1 MNQRIEDKIIEI
13 EKFLEELG
21 SVLPENYEEYE
32 TDFKLRAIGERY
44 FEKII
49 EAVVDTAFFVIK
61 EKNLKQP
68 EEDKQAFDILAEE
81 KIISFDLASRLK
93 DAKGM
98 RNILAHEY
106 GRIDNELVFHSL
118 AEELIPDVQEFIEII
133 GKLKYHLF

>member
-1 MNQRIEDKIIEI
+1 MDRIKDKIIEI
-13 EKFLEELG
+13 ESFLNELN
-21 SVLPENYEEYE
+21 SCLPSDFEQYK

-49 EAVVDTAFFVIK
+49 EAVVDLAFFVIK

-68 EEDKQAFDILAEE
+68 EEDKQSFDILAEE
-81 KIISFDLASRLK
+81 KIISNSLADRLK

-118 AEELIPDVQEFIEII
+118 AEELIPDVQEFMEII
-133 GKLKYHLF
+133 ENLK